1 MATRLPTNQEDRE
14 VYLREHNA
22 ARYVEMIGDARAKSV
37 DYVLMTI
44 GAFAGEPDV
53 LYVALDYAYH
63 AGMTITMAPPAGRDE
78 PRS

>member
-1 MATRLPTNQEDRE
+1 MEIGNLQTQPPQNLARLT
-14 VYLREHNA
+14 
-22 ARYVEMIGDARAKSV
+22 ARYIEMIGDARAKSV

-63 AGMTITMAPPAGRDE
+63 SGVGVTMAERPPKSE
-78 PRS
+78 Q